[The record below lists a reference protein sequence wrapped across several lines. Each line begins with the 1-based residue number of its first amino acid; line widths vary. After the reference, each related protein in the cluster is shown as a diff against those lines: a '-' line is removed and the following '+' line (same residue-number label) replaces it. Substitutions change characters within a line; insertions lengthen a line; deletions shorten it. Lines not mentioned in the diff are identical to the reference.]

1 MPRAPRALLLSAT
14 LMVGLAG
21 CSGVRKNL
29 RKADGYLEDGRWSA
43 ALRTYQKV
51 LEKEPGQPRALMG
64 VAEAWIQSGE
74 PEKALVPAQVAA
86 EVKARGSEA
95 ALGRA
100 LLANGRG
107 KEAVAPLERVL
118 ADGGAD
124 AEVNLLL
131 AEARLA
137 AGDIPGAVSAAE
149 AALPAGGGPAASSLA
164 AWTHLRAGTCDRAKR
179 LAARAITAALDDGSV
194 QAEAAAV
201 FRGCADAEQASA
213 AANTAR
219 ALIDD
224 DAQTWFDTAARYSSG
239 GDTEGALRRM
249 SWLRATFP
257 RDGRFAKDLGGLWLA
272 LGDAGRAE
280 ANLTAALTLPPY
292 ADGAEVQGIRFA
304 DRRADALTP
313 EERRVEAAKLWG
325 ILAKARGILGDQA
338 GVAEALENAAREGR
352 STNPNEWLEAARAW
366 IAAGKP
372 NSAIEAAQQAVALR
386 PDHPLTQLT
395 AADAYARA
403 GDLARAIGH
412 GRVAWNLEPTNL
424 DTSLML
430 ADLYLSRGE
439 NREARRIVEVAL
451 GHHPGEPRLQAAL
464 KRAQGY

>member
-1 MPRAPRALLLSAT
+1 MHRAT
-14 LMVGLAG
+14 LLPLALMLGLAG

-43 ALRTYQKV
+43 AIRTYQKV
-51 LEKEPGQPRALMG
+51 LEKKPGEPRALMG

-86 EVKARGSEA
+86 EVKAPGA
-95 ALGRA
+95 TVALGRA

-107 KEAVAPLERVL
+107 KDAVAPLEAAR
-118 ADGGAD
+118 ADGDTDPTLA
-124 AEVNLLL
+124 LLL

-137 AGDIPGAVSAAE
+137 AEDIPGAVSAAE
-149 AALPAGGGPAASSLA
+149 EALPAGGGPAASSLA
-164 AWTHLRAGTCDRAKR
+164 AWAHMRAGSCDRAKR
-179 LAARAITAALDDGSV
+179 LAARAITAALDEPSV

-201 FRGCADAEQASA
+201 FRGCADAEQAGA

-219 ALIDD
+219 ALVDE
-224 DAQTWFDTAARYSSG
+224 DAQVWFDAAARYSNG

-257 RDGRFAKDLGGLWLA
+257 TDGRFAKDLGGLWLA

-280 ANLTAALTLPPY
+280 ANLTAALKLPPY

-313 EERRVEAAKLWG
+313 EQRREEAARLWG
-325 ILAKARGILGDQA
+325 ILAKARGKLGDKA
-338 GVAEALENAAREGR
+338 GVAEALEMAAREGR

-366 IAAGKP
+366 MDAGKP
-372 NSAIEAAQQAVALR
+372 GSGIEAAQQAVALR

-395 AADAYARA
+395 AAEAYAKA
-403 GDLARAIGH
+403 GDTARAIGH

-451 GHHPGEPRLQAAL
+451 SHHPGEPRLKAAL

>member
-1 MPRAPRALLLSAT
+1 MPRLPRTPLLAVT
-14 LMVGLAG
+14 LFIGFAG

-29 RKADGYLEDGRWSA
+29 RKADGYLDDGRWSA
-43 ALRTYQKV
+43 AIRTYQKV
-51 LEKEPGQPRALMG
+51 LDKKPGEPRALMG

-74 PEKALVPAQVAA
+74 PQKALVPAQVAA
-86 EVKARGSEA
+86 EVKAPGSAA

-107 KEAVAPLERVL
+107 KDAVTPLE
-118 ADGGAD
+118 GAIESGEDD
-124 AEVNLLL
+124 AQTKLLL

-137 AGDIPGAVSAAE
+137 AEDIPGAVSAAE
-149 AALPAGGGPAASSLA
+149 DALPAGGGPAASALA
-164 AWTHLRAGTCDRAKR
+164 AWAHMRAGSCDRAKR

-201 FRGCADAEQASA
+201 FRGCADPDQASS

-224 DAQTWFDTAARYSSG
+224 DAQAWFDAAARYSSG

-257 RDGRFAKDLGGLWLA
+257 TDGRYAKDLGGLWLA

-280 ANLTAALTLPPY
+280 ANLTAALALPPY
-292 ADGAEVQGIRFA
+292 SDGAEVQGIRFA

-313 EERRVEAAKLWG
+313 EERRAEAAGLWR
-325 ILAKARGILGDQA
+325 ILAKARGTLGDKA
-338 GVAEALENAAREGR
+338 GIAEAVEMAAREGR
-352 STNPNEWLEAARAW
+352 SDDPNEWLEAARAW
-366 IAAGKP
+366 LAAGKP
-372 NSAIEAAQQAVALR
+372 GKAVEPAQQAIALR
-386 PDHPLTQLT
+386 PDHPATQVT
-395 AADAYARA
+395 AAEAYAKA

-412 GRVAWNLEPTNL
+412 ARVAWNLQPTNL

-430 ADLYLSRGE
+430 ADLYLARGE

-451 GHHPGEPRLQAAL
+451 SHHPGEPRLKTAL